1 MQILSDFFK
10 PFTSTRN
17 SKNKP
22 FATSFFLKTAICII
36 VVLSLLAGYYHAVF
50 LAEKRKYLRLEDMY
64 VRVRSQIGREA
75 MQDLIDASYEPIE
88 ER

>member
-1 MQILSDFFK
+1 MQIFFDFFK

-17 SKNKP
+17 AENKP
-22 FATSFFLKTAICII
+22 YPTSLFLTIALCII
-36 VVLSLLAGYYHAVF
+36 VVLALAAGYYQA
-50 LAEKRKYLRLEDMY
+50 LYIAENRKYLRLEDMF
-64 VRVRSQIGREA
+64 VRARGQIGREA